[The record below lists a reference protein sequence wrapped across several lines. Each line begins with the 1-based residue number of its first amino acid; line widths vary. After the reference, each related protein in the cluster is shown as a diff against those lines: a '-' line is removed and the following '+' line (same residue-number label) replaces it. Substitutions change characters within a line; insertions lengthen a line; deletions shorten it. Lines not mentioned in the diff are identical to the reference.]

1 MFFCINKTQIQWN
14 MSASFHGGVAV
25 GIVVGGKGGGKRKE
39 RVIKT
44 VGRKAQQGKLEKTH
58 RDSIFVEF
66 NLKQYFSAY
75 PSIGQRKERILILIF
90 SSIANFLSFCPCKDL
105 SLVYWKDAVYLPFFT
120 VTNSVTK
127 NNLQKKRESTHL
139 REESGQEVNR
149 NLSRNGGGTG

>member
-1 MFFCINKTQIQWN
+1 

-75 PSIGQRKERILILIF
+75 PSTGQRKERLLILIF
-90 SSIANFLSFCPCKDL
+90 SSIANFLSLCPCKDL
-105 SLVYWKDAVYLPFFT
+105 SLVY
-120 VTNSVTK
+120 
-127 NNLQKKRESTHL
+127 
-139 REESGQEVNR
+139 
-149 NLSRNGGGTG
+149 